1 MNREA
6 TMKNDD
12 QQQLKHLLSI
22 FTGYQLGVALAVLL
36 GILVVTLSFLPGAV
50 IPLIILV
57 IVIIVPYF
65 FVRK

>member
-1 MNREA
+1 
-6 TMKNDD
+6 MKYDD
-12 QQQLKHLLSI
+12 QQQLKSLLSI

-36 GILVVTLSFLPGAV
+36 GIFVVALYFLPGAV

-57 IVIIVPYF
+57 LVLIIPYL

>member
-1 MNREA
+1 
-6 TMKNDD
+6 MKNDD
-12 QQQLKHLLSI
+12 QQQLKRLHSI
-22 FTGYQLGVALAVLL
+22 FTGYQLGAALAVLL

-65 FVRK
+65 FV

>member
-1 MNREA
+1 
-6 TMKNDD
+6 MKNDD
-12 QQQLKHLLSI
+12 QQQLKRLLSI

-36 GILVVTLSFLPGAV
+36 GILVVTLYFLPGAV

-57 IVIIVPYF
+57 LVLIVPYF